1 MGGSSVMDSVLLDTN
16 VLLDFFVAG
25 RAEHRIVDALLRR
38 LVERDVRL
46 CVVASSLERVY
57 YVIAMSDGR
66 QIGRQVVDA
75 VLTSMDVLPVDAECC
90 RLALACS
97 ELLFDDALVRVAAEV
112 AGVSFIVTRDKRSFI
127 GSTVPSISP
136 GHLLHEIESTYE

>member
-1 MGGSSVMDSVLLDTN
+1 MDSVLLDTN

-46 CVVASSLERVY
+46 CVVANSLERVY

-75 VLTSMDVLPVDAECC
+75 VLTSMDVLAVDAECC
-90 RLALACS
+90 RLALACG

-136 GHLLHEIESTYE
+136 GHLLHEIESSYE